1 MGSSRLT
8 RLEISYEYPIDF
20 VGNTAELST
29 KSFVQMIRIAIVEDN
44 NTLRSSLESMFN
56 RTEGMRCVASLNNL
70 LNVIS
75 EVGSTLPDVIL
86 MDIGLPNI
94 SGIEGVRTVKAHFP
108 GILILMFTVF
118 DDDEKIFDAIRA
130 GASGYLLKKTPPAEI
145 VEAVRDLYRGGA
157 PMTSSIA
164 RRVIQSFQAAPST
177 IVEDYQL
184 TVRENEILYS
194 LVDGLSYK
202 KIADKHCVSIS
213 TIRTHIC
220 NIYNKLHV
228 NSKAEAV
235 ARVLSPRK

>member
-1 MGSSRLT
+1 
-8 RLEISYEYPIDF
+8 
-20 VGNTAELST
+20 
-29 KSFVQMIRIAIVEDN
+29 MIKIAIVEDN
-44 NTLRSSLESMFN
+44 NTLRSSLESLFN
-56 RTEGMRCVASLNNL
+56 RTDGMRCVASLNNL

-75 EVGSTLPDVIL
+75 EIRSAQPDVIL

-94 SGIEGVRTVKAHFP
+94 SGIEGVRTVKTHFP
-108 GILILMFTVF
+108 AIQILMFTVF

-130 GASGYLLKKTPPAEI
+130 GASGYLLKKTPPGEI
-145 VEAVRDLYRGGA
+145 VDAIRELYQGGA
-157 PMTSSIA
+157 PMTTSIA
-164 RRVIQSFQAAPST
+164 RRVIQSFQTAPPSH
-177 IVEDYQL
+177 VQDYQL

-202 KIADKHCVSIS
+202 KIADKYCVSIS

-235 ARVLSPRK
+235 ARVLRK

>member
-1 MGSSRLT
+1 
-8 RLEISYEYPIDF
+8 
-20 VGNTAELST
+20 
-29 KSFVQMIRIAIVEDN
+29 MIRIAIVEDN
-44 NTLRSSLESMFN
+44 NTLRSSLECLFN
-56 RTEGMRCVASLNNL
+56 QTEGMCCVASLNNL
-70 LNVIS
+70 LNVVSQI
-75 EVGSTLPDVIL
+75 GATLPDIIL

-94 SGIEGVRTVKAHFP
+94 SGIEGVRTVKTHFP
-108 GILILMFTVF
+108 TILVLMFTVF

-145 VEAVRDLYRGGA
+145 VVAIRDLYHGGA

-164 RRVIQSFQAAPST
+164 RKVIQSFQSVATSNTLA
-177 IVEDYQL
+177 DYQL

-202 KIADKHCVSIS
+202 KIADKYCVSIS

-220 NIYNKLHV
+220 NIYHKLHV

>member
-1 MGSSRLT
+1 
-8 RLEISYEYPIDF
+8 
-20 VGNTAELST
+20 
-29 KSFVQMIRIAIVEDN
+29 MIKIAIVEDN
-44 NTLRSSLESMFN
+44 NTLRSSLESLFN
-56 RTEGMRCVASLNNL
+56 GTEGMRCVASLNNL
-70 LNVIS
+70 LNVVSQI
-75 EVGSTLPDVIL
+75 GAALPDIIL

-94 SGIEGVRTVKAHFP
+94 SGIEGVRTVKTHFP
-108 GILILMFTVF
+108 KIQVLMFTVF

-145 VEAVRDLYRGGA
+145 VDAIRDLYHGGA

-164 RRVIQSFQAAPST
+164 RKVIQSFQATAPSAA
-177 IVEDYQL
+177 VADYQL

-202 KIADKHCVSIS
+202 KIADKYCVSIS

-228 NSKAEAV
+228 NSKAQAV

>member
-1 MGSSRLT
+1 
-8 RLEISYEYPIDF
+8 
-20 VGNTAELST
+20 
-29 KSFVQMIRIAIVEDN
+29 MIKIAIVEDN
-44 NTLRSSLESMFN
+44 NTLRSSLVSLFN
-56 RTEGMRCVASLNNL
+56 RTEGMRCVASLSNL

-75 EVGSTLPDVIL
+75 EVGTANPEIIL

-94 SGIEGVRTVKAHFP
+94 SGIEGVRTVKTHYP
-108 GILILMFTVF
+108 PIQILMFTVF

-145 VEAVRDLYRGGA
+145 VQAVRDLYQGGA
-157 PMTSSIA
+157 PMTPSIA
-164 RRVIQSFQAAPST
+164 RRVIQSFQAAPTT
-177 IVEDYQL
+177 IVEDYRL

-202 KIADKHCVSIS
+202 KIADKYCVSIS

-235 ARVLSPRK
+235 ARVLGPKR